1 MTWSKASVD
10 FLDSTGES
18 QWLKFI
24 DNKPRVSSMPY
35 TYDIAEGNVSNH
47 RPWSKIGFHA
57 AISTSELDMMP
68 WAAALKWTYVF
79 PTTALTMTIV
89 SDSAEDDADKTPAA
103 GTGAYTVTVYYLT
116 TAYAEKNV
124 TVTMNGV
131 GAVTIATDIFRVQ
144 NARISSAGTA
154 KAAVGAITIASGG
167 VTYGYISATK
177 TRMRQCV
184 WTVPTGNTLYITQI
198 AFSCAQQSASK
209 YVRYTTRANYDNLSG
224 AVLERGLFMP
234 FNEVALNNTAYYRVL
249 DPPTKLPATVD
260 LKVSAI
266 ADAAAVG
273 TCSLRGWLES
283 G

>member
-1 MTWSKASVD
+1 MEGSRVVAGFQDTEGATYGYK
-10 FLDSTGES
+10 T
-18 QWLKFI
+18 I
-24 DNKPRVSSMPY
+24 DGKPRVSSMPY
-35 TYDIAEGNVSNH
+35 TYDISEGNVANH

-79 PTTALTMTIV
+79 PTGALTMTIV

-103 GTGAYTVTVYYLT
+103 GTGAYTIEIYYLT
-116 TAYAEKNV
+116 TAYVEKCV

-144 NARISSAGTA
+144 NARIMSAGTA
-154 KAAVGAITIASGG
+154 KAAVGNITIASGG

-184 WTVPTGNTLYITQI
+184 WTVPAGNTLYVTQI
-198 AFSCAQQSASK
+198 AFSCAQQAASK

-224 AVLERGLFMP
+224 TVLERGMFLP
-234 FNEVALNNTAYYRVL
+234 YNEVALNNTAYYRML

-266 ADAAAVG
+266 ADSAAVG
-273 TCSLRGWLES
+273 TCALRGWLES